1 MKMKKAQQRAA
12 EEEGEEEGDR
22 IIVVGRVG
30 EGVGA
35 NETKERAGKGK
46 DMQKARTNTNVFARV
61 E

>member
-12 EEEGEEEGDR
+12 EEEGER

-35 NETKERAGKGK
+35 NETKERAGKEK